1 MCIDFIKRKMTF
13 ENASDLLCIGDVFSI
28 ESLRPYYRDF
38 VMKNFCDF
46 AQTDIFLKLDVELLV
61 DYLLDNALKVPS
73 EAKLFEFVLR
83 WYNHDPKEREQYA
96 FTVFDK
102 VRYVVHGWPAIHVA
116 SRCELFQTNQKC
128 KEILKFCEDYMA
140 NAEKRYTFYDHRTR
154 ARYNEKTLV
163 QIGGITKWSN
173 TYSEGMSFYPIYH
186 EDMECGWDLNNYYH
200 SDSGIWLP
208 LGCMANLNMMS
219 HSTITE
225 INDFGIVC
233 GGFVYDIESDGFVDH
248 APTKGVK
255 MFQSSGMSYFEL
267 DDLRHARGCH
277 AAAYLPGCL
286 YVIGGKDNRQP
297 LASVEALKNDE
308 GKWKYVKPL
317 PKPLFE
323 HAAAACGGKIYVSGG
338 IENREVTNKVWCYD
352 PALNKWYKR
361 APMLTARSS
370 HGMVTYKDRLYACGG
385 RRSLSLKSC
394 LTSMEMYVPEENKWK
409 HLTPMRH
416 DAAHV
421 SLVVMNEKILVC
433 GGEDSKNF
441 LIDLIQQ
448 YDPEKDEWSIYGTL
462 PRPLRGLACCALTI
476 NQDRLSYDDDSDDGS
491 NFSAHAFSLDD
502 FGDSMDDSS

>member
-1 MCIDFIKRKMTF
+1 MIEARESFTDLKGLTVRGFEPLLKYFYTGTLTLNLEIIQDVIGAAIFLQVTSAIDMCINFIKHKMTF

-28 ESLRPYYRDF
+28 ESLRPYYRNY

-61 DYLLDNALKVPS
+61 DYLSDDALKVPS

-116 SRCELFQTNQKC
+116 SRCDLFQTNQKC

-140 NAEKRYTFYDHRTR
+140 NAEKRYTFYDHRTK

-200 SDSGIWLP
+200 SESGIWLP
-208 LGCMANLNMMS
+208 LGCMANLSMMS

-248 APTKGVK
+248 APSKGVK

-267 DDLRHARGCH
+267 DDLKHARGCH
-277 AAAYLPGCL
+277 AAAYLPGI
-286 YVIGGKDNRQP
+286 VIPAIFSRGQFI
-297 LASVEALKNDE
+297 SVQS
-308 GKWKYVKPL
+308 Y
-317 PKPLFE
+317 
-323 HAAAACGGKIYVSGG
+323 
-338 IENREVTNKVWCYD
+338 
-352 PALNKWYKR
+352 
-361 APMLTARSS
+361 
-370 HGMVTYKDRLYACGG
+370 
-385 RRSLSLKSC
+385 SLSS
-394 LTSMEMYVPEENKWK
+394 SP
-409 HLTPMRH
+409 R
-416 DAAHV
+416 
-421 SLVVMNEKILVC
+421 LVT
-433 GGEDSKNF
+433 F
-441 LIDLIQQ
+441 
-448 YDPEKDEWSIYGTL
+448 
-462 PRPLRGLACCALTI
+462 
-476 NQDRLSYDDDSDDGS
+476 
-491 NFSAHAFSLDD
+491 
-502 FGDSMDDSS
+502 